1 MSNLQDW
8 SILNKDVEV
17 IEMFTNYYNGELE
30 IRGNSY
36 ILLKGTFLQTSKESA
51 QIYLDLDGDGFIFF
65 DKEDLDSIT
74 IDPCCYFSIETD
86 IPDNIRLKEK
96 YPNSFKGNPIEWF
109 DDSVQKLYQG

>member
-17 IEMFTNYYNGELE
+17 IEMFTNYCNGELE
-30 IRGNSY
+30 IEGCSY

-65 DKEDLDSIT
+65 NKEDLDSIT

-109 DDSVQKLYQG
+109 DNLVQKIYQG